1 MLSAFKVQG
10 IKHRR
15 AKGVLFHNILTETGA
30 GKSKLSQHICLP
42 PIKMWNVEALTNDL
56 LSRAPSNRYI
66 FIIETKG
73 VMPLINR
80 HLFQQMSQ
88 GDVGSS
94 HLPICTHLKAVGV
107 TALGARG
114 QGAYGFSHIT
124 LERILTA
131 QEGRLWDASQAKH
144 WQIPFWSEPA
154 KFLCCLGWKR
164 LSWVN
169 VMGRHV
175 ASSFTNCFP

>member
-1 MLSAFKVQG
+1 MLG
-10 IKHRR
+10 
-15 AKGVLFHNILTETGA
+15 
-30 GKSKLSQHICLP
+30 
-42 PIKMWNVEALTNDL
+42 VEALTKDL
-56 LSRAPSNRYI
+56 LSRAPNNRYI

-94 HLPICTHLKAVGV
+94 RLPIYTHLKAVGD
-107 TALGARG
+107 TALGGRG

-124 LERILTA
+124 LERLLTV

-144 WQIPFWSEPA
+144 
-154 KFLCCLGWKR
+154 
-164 LSWVN
+164 
-169 VMGRHV
+169 
-175 ASSFTNCFP
+175 